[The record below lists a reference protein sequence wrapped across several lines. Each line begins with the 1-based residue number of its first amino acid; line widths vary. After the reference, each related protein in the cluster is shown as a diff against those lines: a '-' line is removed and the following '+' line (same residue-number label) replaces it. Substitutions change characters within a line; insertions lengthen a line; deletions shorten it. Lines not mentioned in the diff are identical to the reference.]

1 MQLHRTI
8 SGPQPATDADIRQL
22 TFTSLCNVCLA
33 LGAVTATT
41 EEEALRMSR
50 TTTFLLATGALALG
64 AAAFAGASLADG
76 GWGRHHGWGDDGG
89 MEFFE
94 RFDGNQDGRLTQAE
108 VDEVRRSQL
117 TEFDQDSDGSLTLE
131 EYQALWL
138 DAMRER
144 MVDRFQAH
152 DDDGDGMVTVEEF
165 SEPFDRMVS
174 RLDANDDGAL
184 TPDEMHHRGERRGD
198 RERDRESGDE
208 DE

>member
-1 MQLHRTI
+1 
-8 SGPQPATDADIRQL
+8 
-22 TFTSLCNVCLA
+22 
-33 LGAVTATT
+33 
-41 EEEALRMSR
+41 MSK

-64 AAAFAGASLADG
+64 AAVFAGASLADG

-94 RFDGNQDGRLTQAE
+94 RFDANQDGRLTQAE

-165 SEPFDRMVS
+165 SEPFDRTVS

-198 RERDRESGDE
+198 REGNRESGDE

>member
-1 MQLHRTI
+1 M
-8 SGPQPATDADIRQL
+8 AA
-22 TFTSLCNVCLA
+22 
-33 LGAVTATT
+33 TATT
-41 EEEALRMSR
+41 EEEALRMSKITR
-50 TTTFLLATGALALG
+50 YLPATGALALG
-64 AAAFAGASLADG
+64 VAAFAGASLADG
-76 GWGRHHGWGDDGG
+76 GWGRHHGWGDGG
-89 MEFFE
+89 MGLFE
-94 RFDGNQDGRLTQAE
+94 RFDANQDGRLTQAE

-165 SEPFDRMVS
+165 GETFDRMVS
-174 RLDANDDGAL
+174 RFDANDDGTL
-184 TPDEMHHRGERRGD
+184 TPDEMHHRDEGRGD

>member
-1 MQLHRTI
+1 M
-8 SGPQPATDADIRQL
+8 AA
-22 TFTSLCNVCLA
+22 
-33 LGAVTATT
+33 TATT
-41 EEEALRMSR
+41 EEEVLRMSK
-50 TTTFLLATGALALG
+50 TTRYVLATGALALG

-89 MEFFE
+89 MGLFE
-94 RFDGNQDGRLTQAE
+94 RFDANQDGRLTQAE

-117 TEFDQDSDGSLTLE
+117 IEFDQDSDGSLTLE

-165 SEPFDRMVS
+165 GESFDRMVG
-174 RLDANDDGAL
+174 RLDANDDGTL
-184 TPDEMHHRGERRGD
+184 TPDEMHHRGEGRGEREDDGEHGD
-198 RERDRESGDE
+198 RDE
-208 DE
+208 